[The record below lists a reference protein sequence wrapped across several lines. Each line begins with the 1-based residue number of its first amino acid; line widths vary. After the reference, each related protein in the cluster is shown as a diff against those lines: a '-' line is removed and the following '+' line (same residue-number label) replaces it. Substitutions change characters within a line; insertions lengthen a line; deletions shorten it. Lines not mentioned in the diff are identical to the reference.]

1 MYIVF
6 AEAEIWYDLVG
17 RVGLVTWGIRSFVE
31 SVNKVSGFVGGGR
44 NPEMHVKRKSLKP
57 LENMAVMMMKK
68 KMMIS
73 IIISNIE
80 YCFRLLLSSSYSHV
94 QTYTSIFTHT
104 HAHHIVIYTYI
115 VHS

>member
-1 MYIVF
+1 VYVVF

-17 RVGLVTWGIRSFVE
+17 RVGLVTWRIRSFVE

-44 NPEMHVKRKSLKP
+44 NPEMHVRRKSLKP

-73 IIISNIE
+73 MIISNIVLN
-80 YCFRLLLSSSYSHV
+80 YYYHNHTHMFKPTHLSLH
-94 QTYTSIFTHT
+94 THT
-104 HAHHIVIYTYI
+104 RILYYIYYI
-115 VHS
+115 IHS